1 MPTTTGIPRHM
12 PGPAT
17 SAPFNTSFSP
27 WAPASIAAIDT
38 LRWITRL
45 GPATGIHLAV
55 ASRHR
60 DAPLV
65 ADEFIDNINGHWS
78 TAPYETSYPST
89 HVSVGAFQ
97 QQQIL
102 RDGSRAHAATVQA
115 HATALDAIFIDA
127 ARTAQHLVNTPA
139 LQPDDPRIQ
148 AVISAAENSQWRVA
162 PYNAG
167 RCDFVHD
174 ASDTAVVVRWGT
186 QQWPVRYAAAGPD

>member
-1 MPTTTGIPRHM
+1 M

-65 ADEFIDNINGHWS
+65 ADEFIDNINAKDQFIAIIHVKRVGE
-78 TAPYETSYPST
+78 PY
-89 HVSVGAFQ
+89 
-97 QQQIL
+97 L
-102 RDGSRAHAATVQA
+102 
-115 HATALDAIFIDA
+115 
-127 ARTAQHLVNTPA
+127 
-139 LQPDDPRIQ
+139 
-148 AVISAAENSQWRVA
+148 
-162 PYNAG
+162 
-167 RCDFVHD
+167 
-174 ASDTAVVVRWGT
+174 VVRDHLFDDVKARV
-186 QQWPVRYAAAGPD
+186 VRQ

>member
-115 HATALDAIFIDA
+115 HATAMDAIFIDA

-139 LQPDDPRIQ
+139 L
-148 AVISAAENSQWRVA
+148 
-162 PYNAG
+162 
-167 RCDFVHD
+167 
-174 ASDTAVVVRWGT
+174 
-186 QQWPVRYAAAGPD
+186 